1 MHLAQID
8 FVNWL
13 YCYSTINLFVHFK
26 IYPAL
31 KLLDLG
37 AYGLDSSGP
46 CLGVVCPPKYSF
58 AQ

>member
-37 AYGLDSSGP
+37 AYGLDSSDHVW
-46 CLGVVCPPKYSF
+46 VVCPPKILF